1 MDKAQTYKELKQF
14 FSRSE
19 TVSALC
25 IVLFLALALSS
36 IFISPQLYQRSMH
49 EGDVALKDTYAPY
62 DFNYLWGTD
71 EDRTRKKIEGA
82 VDKVPYIMQRDIA
95 VEKKAVSDVKN
106 FFDVLSEE
114 KNIVE
119 GESDVLAGVK
129 ESTGTKLS
137 DRDLNALLAYPDTAE
152 LEKRAA
158 GAVSYVF
165 TAGYI
170 SAGGL
175 EGLREKK
182 VEKVTIVNR
191 ESGEEYTRSVE
202 SLLDNDKLRNAV
214 GKAVEQDLADGGIR
228 QAVSALVAE
237 NVKPNLFPD
246 EKDTEARR
254 AEVAKKTE
262 PVPGRWTVKK
272 NELIIEK
279 GKRVNARHIAQ
290 MAHLRRVFTP
300 GVTTTFFF
308 GVLLLFLLLG
318 SIAAVHMLFTRRVNF
333 LRETKSIAIALLS
346 MLLMIIVADL
356 VMDSPQ
362 PSYFIPLASMGMLIV
377 LLVGFDLAFICVVLM
392 SVLVSMIF
400 GSQFDVML
408 VLLVGSMAGMF
419 AVRGLRRRSRILWA
433 GVVVG
438 LAKFL
443 AIVCIGLINT
453 MELNFYVKDGAW
465 CIASGLL
472 SGFIVMGLLPAY
484 EHLFKVPTSISL
496 LELSDLNHP
505 LLKEL
510 ALKAPGTYHHSIL
523 VGNLAE
529 GACDAI
535 GANSLLARVGAYYH
549 DIGKIPKAEYFSENE
564 LGSGSRHEKLSPS
577 MSALIIAKHV
587 KEGVET
593 AKKHK
598 LNKTIIDFI
607 SQHHGDSLIAYF
619 YQRAIERSEKGTV
632 LDEENFRYPGPK
644 PQTKEIAIILMADS
658 VEASSRTLK
667 EPTPSSIKN
676 LVKKIVN
683 NKFIDGQLD
692 ECDLTLRDMH
702 KIVDSF
708 VRTLMGIFHTR
719 LDYPEKSKKAVAGTS
734 FDDSRNKNRK
744 PKPRKKS

>member
-1 MDKAQTYKELKQF
+1 MDKAQTYKEMKQF
-14 FSRSE
+14 FTRSE
-19 TVSALC
+19 TVSTLC
-25 IVLFLALALSS
+25 IVLFLALALSI
-36 IFISPQLYQRSMH
+36 IFVSPQLYQRSMH

-71 EDRTRKKIEGA
+71 EDRTRKKTEGA
-82 VDKVPYIMQRDIA
+82 VAKVPYTMQRNIA
-95 VEKKAVSDVKN
+95 LEKKAVSDVKN
-106 FFDVLSEE
+106 FLDVLAEE

-137 DRDLNALLAYPDTAE
+137 SRDLNALLAYPDTTE
-152 LEKRAA
+152 LRKSAA

-165 TAGYI
+165 TVGYI
-170 SAGGL
+170 STGDL
-175 EGLREKK
+175 VGLREKK

-202 SLLDNDKLRNAV
+202 SLIDDDKIRNAAE
-214 GKAVEQDLADGGIR
+214 KAVAQGLADGGIR
-228 QAVSALVAE
+228 QAVSALVVE
-237 NVKPNLFPD
+237 NVKPNLVPD
-246 EKDTEARR
+246 GEDTEARKG
-254 AEVAKKTE
+254 EVAKKTE

-290 MAHLRRVFTP
+290 MAYLRRVFTQS
-300 GVTTTFFF
+300 VTTTFFF

-318 SIAAVHMLFTRRVNF
+318 AIAAVHMSFMRRTNF
-333 LRETKSIAIALLS
+333 LKDTKSIAIALLS
-346 MLLMIIVADL
+346 MLLMIIVSDF

-362 PSYFIPLASMGMLIV
+362 PSYFIPLASLGMLIM

-400 GSQFDVML
+400 GSQFDIML

-419 AVRGLRRRSRILWA
+419 AVRGLRKRSRILWA
-433 GVVVG
+433 GIVVG

-453 MELNFYVKDGAW
+453 MELNFYVKDGVW

-472 SGFIVMGLLPAY
+472 SGFIVMGLLPVY

-535 GANSLLARVGAYYH
+535 GANSLLSRVGAYYH
-549 DIGKIPKAEYFSENE
+549 DIGKTPKAEYFSENE
-564 LGSGSRHEKLSPS
+564 LGSGSRHDKLSPS

-587 KEGVET
+587 KEGVEI

-598 LNKTIIDFI
+598 LNKAIIDFI
-607 SQHHGDSLIAYF
+607 TQHHGDSLIAYF

-644 PQTKEIAIILMADS
+644 PQTKESAIILMADS
-658 VEASSRTLK
+658 VEASSRALR
-667 EPTPSSIKN
+667 EPTPASIKN

-719 LDYPEKSKKAVAGTS
+719 LDYPEKSKKAAAGTS
-734 FDDSRNKNRK
+734 LDDSRDKYRK
-744 PKPRKKS
+744 PKPREKS